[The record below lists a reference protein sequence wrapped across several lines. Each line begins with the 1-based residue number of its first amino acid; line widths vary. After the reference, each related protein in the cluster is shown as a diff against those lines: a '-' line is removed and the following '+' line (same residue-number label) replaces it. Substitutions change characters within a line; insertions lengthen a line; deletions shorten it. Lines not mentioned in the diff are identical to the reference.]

1 MMAGLPGIQGILG
14 VNEMVI
20 TDSMLNGMDAEW
32 LALIKEAKELGLS
45 KETILDFLHQNEV
58 REVLVKNR

>member
-1 MMAGLPGIQGILG
+1 MKVAIMESMTNGL
-14 VNEMVI
+14 
-20 TDSMLNGMDAEW
+20 DAEW
-32 LALIKEAKELGLS
+32 LALIVEAKALGIS

>member
-1 MMAGLPGIQGILG
+1 MKVAITESMM
-14 VNEMVI
+14 
-20 TDSMLNGMDAEW
+20 NGMDAEW
-32 LALIKEAKELGLS
+32 LALIVEAKALGIS

>member
-1 MMAGLPGIQGILG
+1 
-14 VNEMVI
+14 MVI

-58 REVLVKNR
+58 REELVKNH